1 MSARMQSPDAKVLL
15 DLVKDLH
22 EVLDRYLVGSS
33 EASETAP
40 QIIKTCRQLQA
51 KELNSAA
58 RYWLGAIER
67 HATEIEKSPKRSWDD
82 GHLYSSGA
90 FLGMQ
95 LLKDVYYL
103 RLQLMN
109 GRTSIH

>member
-1 MSARMQSPDAKVLL
+1 MQSPDAKVLL

-40 QIIKTCRQLQA
+40 QIIKTCRQLQT

-109 GRTSIH
+109 GRTSIN

>member
-1 MSARMQSPDAKVLL
+1 MIARMPSPDAKVLL

-22 EVLDRYLVGSS
+22 ETLDRYLVGST

-40 QIIKTCRQLQA
+40 QIIETCQRLRA

-67 HATEIEKSPKRSWDD
+67 HAVEIGKSPKRSWDD

-109 GRTSIH
+109 GRSAIH